1 MSSYFDRTFGYRRL
15 YVEAIVARAPRRA
28 TLAVA
33 SEVARLSFVVVG
45 CGLFALIGW
54 TLAAGAAGRG
64 AWGWELLSG
73 AGALAVT
80 FLGIRAALAAIS
92 AARDMRRIRETV
104 AGLPAGG
111 SGPG

>member
-1 MSSYFDRTFGYRRL
+1 MSSYLDRTFAYRRL
-15 YVEAIVARAPRRA
+15 YVEAIVERAPRRA
-28 TLAVA
+28 ALAVA

-54 TLAAGAAGRG
+54 TLAVGAAGRG
-64 AWGWELLSG
+64 ARGWELLSG

-104 AGLPAGG
+104 AGFPAGG
-111 SGPG
+111 PGPG